1 MAILTL
7 INTRRVKMN
16 GIPQPIIKVAEKYNL
31 KLPQNNKDM
40 SGDFWCIG
48 KNYIIFHDALTKI
61 AKLEGIIFH
70 KPDVEILYNDNSFYG
85 VAMMGEAEIDGYKIW
100 TTADST
106 RDNTMAK
113 YYFNMAEKRLRDRQV
128 LKLLDLYEYG
138 LYSDVEAD
146 DFKKNAY
153 SNKPMSDYMKNT
165 IRQLLVAKEQYKR
178 EETEAIFQSLNADEG
193 KEWRDKF
200 QSGDIDNVIIEFY
213 KLNKE
218 SE

>member
-7 INTRRVKMN
+7 INKRRVKME

-31 KLPQNNKDM
+31 KLPQTKKDM

-48 KNYIIFHDALTKI
+48 NNYIIFHDALTKI
-61 AKLEGIIFH
+61 AKKEVFVFH
-70 KPDVEILYNDNSFYG
+70 KPNVEILYNDNNFYG
-85 VAMMGEAEIDGYKIW
+85 VAMMGEAELDGYKIW

-106 RDNTMAK
+106 KDNTMAK

-146 DFKKNAY
+146 DFKKNAQ
-153 SNKPMSDYMKNT
+153 SEKPMSSYHKNT
-165 IRQLLVAKEQYKR
+165 IRQFLKAKEQYKKD
-178 EETEAIFQSLNADEG
+178 EAEAIFKTLNSEQGAEWKDKIQSP
-193 KEWRDKF
+193 
-200 QSGDIDNVIIEFY
+200 DIDNAIVEFY
-213 KLNKE
+213 KLNKGV
-218 SE
+218 